1 MKLVIIVQTN
11 VENRPLVFETRDMN
25 KLFIGRS
32 DPSQNWFPDI
42 DLQQYAGQLLG
53 VSRRHAAISNR
64 GDKLYILDLGS
75 PNGTYV
81 NQTVLFPLQSHA
93 LKSRDIVQVGRIS
106 LQVILESPTSTT
118 HKDIQG

>member
-53 VSRRHAAISNR
+53 FLADMLRLAIEV
-64 GDKLYILDLGS
+64 
-75 PNGTYV
+75 T
-81 NQTVLFPLQSHA
+81 
-93 LKSRDIVQVGRIS
+93 
-106 LQVILESPTSTT
+106 TSTFS
-118 HKDIQG
+118 I